1 MEDGEIRTLEY
12 DPEREREQLMKK
24 AEQGRKYQ
32 IASEVLD
39 EIMDTQRENIIRQ
52 LETTDFEND
61 SVAVGLVLYL
71 RVLKICKNLIGS
83 KIDEGKI
90 AGEELN
96 DYGDN

>member
-1 MEDGEIRTLEY
+1 MEDGELRTLEY
-12 DPEREREQLMKK
+12 DPESEREQLMKK

-61 SVAVGLVLYL
+61 SVALGLVLYL
-71 RVLKICKNLIGS
+71 RVLKICKNLISS
-83 KIDEGKI
+83 KIDEGKL

-96 DYGDN
+96 EYGND